1 MKFQE
6 AIKYAVDM
14 FDNNE
19 VFLNRV
25 REEDPAMIKQL
36 PIVKR
41 INQLGF
47 LTNASQAGLKRKIKG
62 GEIHERAYVTGF
74 MKEKEATE
82 FIRKMALHTDKNAIY
97 APVCNENV
105 VIPANLDIPLTI
117 AKKKG
122 IVTVVTHDSMA
133 HPKSVNDI
141 FRGEVGL
148 NKTEKAVYII
158 CWDSE
163 WNRLASNKDGLFRD
177 ILKMLH

>member
-1 MKFQE
+1 MKFAD
-6 AIKYAVDM
+6 AIKHAVDM
-14 FDNNE
+14 FDST
-19 VFLNRV
+19 VFLDRI
-25 REEDPAMIKQL
+25 RTEDPTMMKQL
-36 PIVKR
+36 SIVKR

-82 FIRKMALHTDKNAIY
+82 FIRKMALYTDKNAIY

-117 AKKKG
+117 TKKKG

-133 HPKSVNDI
+133 HPKSVNYI
-141 FRGEVGL
+141 FRQEVGL

-177 ILKMLH
+177 IIRCL